1 MRSPSLRHL
10 LILGLVLALPL
21 CGCSWK
27 KDRPYTPGEA
37 ETKLAAFCLKEGGL
51 TITTRAVGKTQ
62 WVYLPLEEPLF
73 GLKPSPDTGA
83 RAERKATPF
92 ALLSLEGTFNEKNEF
107 SYTYD
112 IVPDVLPAEPTSYGM
127 NYNEAYARRKQLLYQ
142 GLQETFFNMDE
153 KEAPKFFIIVIAD
166 ITSGIAIKNTLYL
179 RDLKEFMTGAIY
191 EEYYLR
197 ELSDVVGDKVLV
209 GDKKGRAL
217 SYQDVLWA
225 QYLTEQIKNRIRFK
239 FTQSDFKPQA
249 DPEREIVSIAANALK
264 LYPFD
269 SYSGLR
275 LYDRREKKERAW
287 SREELKTY
295 EEKAAWEKEKNR
307 LTTIQYRP
315 GEGIIVGNEAPRKKT
330 EEKDPLFFQ

>member
-1 MRSPSLRHL
+1 
-10 LILGLVLALPL
+10 
-21 CGCSWK
+21 
-27 KDRPYTPGEA
+27 
-37 ETKLAAFCLKEGGL
+37 
-51 TITTRAVGKTQ
+51 
-62 WVYLPLEEPLF
+62 
-73 GLKPSPDTGA
+73 
-83 RAERKATPF
+83 
-92 ALLSLEGTFNEKNEF
+92 
-107 SYTYD
+107 
-112 IVPDVLPAEPTSYGM
+112 M

-142 GLQETFFNMDE
+142 GLQETFFNIGE
-153 KEAPKFFIIVIAD
+153 KDAPKFFIIVIAD

-295 EEKAAWEKEKNR
+295 EEKASWEKEKDR